1 MNKFWKK
8 RLPAFLLVMILLVGM
23 MPAAL
28 AVEGETAWKTDAD
41 NHWHEQVDETGYVT
55 KDDFGAHRFGDVVK
69 TKDPTC
75 FQKGEGYQ
83 VCSV

>member
-1 MNKFWKK
+1 MT
-8 RLPAFLLVMILLVGM
+8 LALMMTLL
-23 MPAAL
+23 PAAL

-69 TKDPTC
+69 TNKDVDC
-75 FQKGEGYQ
+75 LNKVLNYM
-83 VCSV
+83 SKD